1 MDDRWRWDDDEGNG
15 SYVLDGPDNVW
26 RARVEPGKPECIVRI
41 SLWGT
46 DKYEG
51 RLYTQGIVGLENAC
65 MFAGFVAGELLR
77 RARPHAFLVT

>member
-46 DKYEG
+46 NTHAG
-51 RLYTQGIVGLENAC
+51 SLYIQGVRGEDSAC
-65 MFAGFVAGELLR
+65 MFAEFMAGMMLSS
-77 RARPHAFLVT
+77 ARPHVFPVT